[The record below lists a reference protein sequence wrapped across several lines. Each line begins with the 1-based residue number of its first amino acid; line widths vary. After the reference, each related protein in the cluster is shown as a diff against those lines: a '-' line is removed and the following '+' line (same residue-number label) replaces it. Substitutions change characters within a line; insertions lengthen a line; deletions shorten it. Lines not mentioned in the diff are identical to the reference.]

1 MANGL
6 KNGLVWSWVHN
17 GEIAIVDANIDRY
30 KKGFGV
36 LRDLLKKNHVQT
48 CKNVLF
54 SNFQFSGKM
63 GGPPHKNVKKKMFGG
78 APPFY
83 GGPHHVLFE
92 I

>member
-36 LRDLLKKNHVQT
+36 LRDLLKKTMFKLV
-48 CKNVLF
+48 KMYY
-54 SNFQFSGKM
+54 FQIFRFQEKW
-63 GGPPHKNVKKKMFGG
+63 GGPPMKT
-78 APPFY
+78 
-83 GGPHHVLFE
+83 
-92 I
+92 

>member
-36 LRDLLKKNHVQT
+36 LRDLLKKNNVQT

-54 SNFQFSGKM
+54 KIFRFQEKW
-63 GGPPHKNVKKKMFGG
+63 G
-78 APPFY
+78 APP
-83 GGPHHVLFE
+83 
-92 I
+92 